1 MTGSKGMS
9 FETIFLNEFWAGDIF
24 SNQITRIEQNPNF
37 LLRGAWR
44 LSSYVGLNAVVI
56 FVRAL
61 GH

>member
-37 LLRGAWR
+37 LLRGACR
-44 LSSYVGLNAVVI
+44 LSSYAGP
-56 FVRAL
+56 
-61 GH
+61 